1 MVTKKVNNK
10 KTFKTNFFFNLRNSM
25 CPRNNQEIFKKF
37 KTTTELKK
45 KKMKE
50 VIDSWTLVRE
60 DMNVFSK

>member
-1 MVTKKVNNK
+1 
-10 KTFKTNFFFNLRNSM
+10 M